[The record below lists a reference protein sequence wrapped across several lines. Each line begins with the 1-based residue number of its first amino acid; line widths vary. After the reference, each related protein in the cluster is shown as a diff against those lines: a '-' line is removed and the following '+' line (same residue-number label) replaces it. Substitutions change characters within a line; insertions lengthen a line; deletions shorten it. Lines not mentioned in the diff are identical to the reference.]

1 MTISSNTYQS
11 VRVLLLYTARSQVL
25 IDIAEWG
32 TYWAR
37 LSNKWKD
44 ADPDCYLMFGLGF
57 LHRLAL
63 AKTPKERS
71 RFFPTRSLPVEDFFY
86 YSFFPPTLSCL
97 TEDQWRILIRPP
109 VNADDNDSGPK
120 FAWYWAHADRI
131 PHLWYDLRDRDG
143 LRKWAYVMWD
153 FARLRDW
160 GVSRRDEESLPMRT
174 EDREF
179 WEAIERALR
188 EQDMTTLPDGS

>member
-1 MTISSNTYQS
+1 M
-11 VRVLLLYTARSQVL
+11 L
-25 IDIAEWG
+25 IDIAEWA

-44 ADPDCYLMFGLGF
+44 TDPLCYLMFGLEF

-71 RFFPTRSLPVEDFFY
+71 RFFSTRSLPLEDFFLCDY
-86 YSFFPPTLSCL
+86 FSLPTLSRL
-97 TEDQWRILIRPP
+97 TEDQRRILIPPP
-109 VNADDNDSGPK
+109 VNADDNDSGPE
-120 FAWYWAHADRI
+120 FAWYWAHADCT
-131 PHLWYDLRDRDG
+131 PHLWYDIPDRDG

-174 EDREF
+174 EDKEF
-179 WEAIERALR
+179 WEAIQRVLR